1 MKRSRHSICE
11 LRQIPVILTGTNNQ
25 STVKQKSLAV
35 ALACL
40 TVYATVFYGLFHSI
54 SNITALYNDLWIVCL
69 QLLTRPLL
77 VWRNEVFRYHF
88 LLSLP
93 PTEFAAHFRSCNIL
107 RLQLDHYL
115 FETATKVSAETQ
127 NNVTTLSKSMLFLFI
142 LSTMY
147 EILQCLNSHCNCE
160 SAFWIPRLLR
170 IAVTALG
177 TRITVSFY
185 CSSVKQP
192 LQKVI
197 VAIT

>member
-11 LRQIPVILTGTNNQ
+11 LRQMPAIVSVMNNQ
-25 STVKQKSLAV
+25 SIVKQKSLAV
-35 ALACL
+35 AHSPCL
-40 TVYATVFYGLFHSI
+40 TVYMAVFYGLFHSI

-69 QLLTRPLL
+69 QPLTRLLL

-93 PTEFAAHFRSCNIL
+93 PKQLAAHFRSCNIL

-115 FETATKVSAETQ
+115 FETATKVSTETQ

-160 SAFWIPRLLR
+160 SAFWMPW
-170 IAVTALG
+170 TKSQG
-177 TRITVSFY
+177 Y
-185 CSSVKQP
+185 
-192 LQKVI
+192 
-197 VAIT
+197 